1 MSDRYNGYTNYETY
15 LVSLWLSN
23 NESSYHYWK
32 EQGET
37 ASPSALADAMED
49 EFTQAAETDLDDSFA
64 LLDLLKAALGR
75 VNWFEVAEQYLP
87 DGGWKE

>member
-1 MSDRYNGYTNYETY
+1 MSDRYNGYTNRETY

-23 NESSYHYWK
+23 SEGSYHYWI

-37 ASPSALADAMED
+37 LSASELAATMED
-49 EFTQAAETDLDDSFA
+49 EFIQAAETDLDGSFA

-75 VNWFEVAEQYLP
+75 VNWPEVAEQYLP
-87 DGGWKE
+87 EE